1 MRSTRLTAIIG
12 CILALVQAA
21 LAVESTVR
29 LRFEIDTLRGFI
41 CLQARVN
48 ENREPEW
55 FIFDTGA
62 NMGLALQSSAASR
75 LNVSYDKAKWEA
87 FSEYS
92 TVRGGYRVPEAT
104 LRFDE
109 DIRFQI
115 RDATFVLSEDAVLP
129 LIVVNR
135 KFVTPAGFIGIGLFP
150 KRYVKISYSTQELIV
165 STTPMELD
173 GWQEV
178 TTQYEEDRPFIYLK
192 VGDEQTTALLD
203 SGAEGGLSVSHSLL
217 RKLVPDAKPGDP
229 PFDFPTRF
237 FPPTKLG
244 EHPLNLK
251 LIRVKEKE
259 RPYLLFG
266 ALEMLHYDWII
277 NTDGM
282 RVYAKRREPQPKIY
296 THMRNSVF
304 LHVFPAYF
312 EELGSLAFPV
322 PQGALWRAGMR
333 LEQPCRILTINGVDM
348 PSKLEGTTSKHV
360 QEHII
365 LLAENPFT
373 EMVHLRLRCEG
384 QEREITFQ
392 LPPGDKVAE
401 VLECIP
407 FRSKV
412 KWNIDSEKDAKVQ
425 LSITFSD
432 ARWRA
437 FYRVNGQPV
446 EQHNQE
452 HPHKLVRVIGL
463 PEEFSLADFFE
474 HLHTQLSSGRSVI
487 LICLD
492 EAGREVE
499 VEIPTRE
506 QVKQEAVSEENDAKQ
521 QSQP

>member
-1 MRSTRLTAIIG
+1 MRSTRLAATIG
-12 CILALVQAA
+12 CILALAQAA
-21 LAVESTVR
+21 PNADPTVR

-62 NMGLALQSSAASR
+62 NMGLLLQAKAASR
-75 LNVSYDKAKWEA
+75 LQVSYDTAKWEA

-92 TVRGGYRVPEAT
+92 TSRGGYRVPEVT
-104 LRFDE
+104 LHFDK
-109 DIRFQI
+109 DIRFRIQ
-115 RDATFVLSEDAVLP
+115 DATFVLSENEGLP
-129 LIVVNR
+129 LIVVDG
-135 KFVTPAGFIGIGLFP
+135 KFVNPAGMIGIGLFR
-150 KRYVKISYSTQELIV
+150 KRHVKIAYSTKELIV
-165 STTPMELD
+165 STNPMELD

-178 TTQYEEDRPFIYLK
+178 TAQYEDDEPFVLLK
-192 VGDEQTTALLD
+192 VGDESVKALLD
-203 SGAEGGLSVSHSLL
+203 SGAQGGLSVSYSQL
-217 RKLVPDAKPGDP
+217 KKFAPNAKPGDP

-244 EHPLNLK
+244 EHPLNLQ
-251 LIRVKEKE
+251 LIEVREKE

-277 NTDGM
+277 NTHEM
-282 RVYAKRREPQPKIY
+282 RVYVKRREPQPKIY
-296 THMRNSVF
+296 THMRSSF
-304 LHVFPAYF
+304 LLHAFPVYF
-312 EELGSLAFPV
+312 GEAGFLAFPI
-322 PQGALWRAGMR
+322 PHGALWRAGMHF
-333 LEQPCRILTINGVDM
+333 EEPCRILTVNGVNL
-348 PSKLEGTTSKHV
+348 PSKLEGTTSKQMV
-360 QEHII
+360 EELT
-365 LLAENPFT
+365 LLAESPFT
-373 EMVHLRLRCEG
+373 ETVHLRLRCEG
-384 QEREITFQ
+384 QESEITFQ

-407 FRSKV
+407 FRSEV

-446 EQHNQE
+446 ERHNQE
-452 HPHKLVRVIGL
+452 HPHKVVRVQGL
-463 PEEFSLADFFE
+463 PEAFGLADFFE
-474 HLHTQLSSGRSVI
+474 YLHTQLSSGRSVI

-506 QVKQEAVSEENDAKQ
+506 QVEQEAVSESGDAKQ